1 MKFFKMI
8 FFLSARP
15 LRSRAPARHTGAPP
29 RRSAERAPVGRRR
42 ALPRTARLRGNNQ
55 CQSALCAKSVA
66 RAYLSQELWF
76 VRTPPVRPC
85 NRPLRR
91 LRARALPTDQRGPGP
106 GHRLLLLHH
115 ILALQLSAQFPM
127 AELWPQSF
135 RGFALKPG
143 SCAL

>member
-8 FFLSARP
+8 FSLSARP

-66 RAYLSQELWF
+66 RAYARFGLCE
-76 VRTPPVRPC
+76 
-85 NRPLRR
+85 RPLCGLAIDHCADCTPAPY
-91 LRARALPTDQRGPGP
+91 LRISEGQGRGTLCYFCITFWVFNYQLNFPWQSC
-106 GHRLLLLHH
+106 GHKLV
-115 ILALQLSAQFPM
+115 
-127 AELWPQSF
+127 E
-135 RGFALKPG
+135 G
-143 SCAL
+143 SL